1 MGLLGLEQGSLF
13 KAPQWVDLSRPP
25 GATPDGVVYGSLR
38 RTLWSI
44 VTLDYLLMVRGQGGE
59 RRRARERARAAR
71 D

>member
-1 MGLLGLEQGSLF
+1 MGLLGLEEGSLF

-25 GATPDGVVYGSLR
+25 GATPDGAVYGSLR

-44 VTLDYLLMVRGQGGE
+44 VTLDYLLMVRGG
-59 RRRARERARAAR
+59 RRRARTSAAR